1 MSLSPRPPGDDHPDA
16 VTRCVGDVK
25 EFLAVHWGQR
35 PLLRRAE
42 QSGED
47 YTDLLDVAAVDHLVT
62 SAGLRTPAFR
72 LIKDGSPLDA
82 STYTMTPQIGG
93 VAVTGLADP
102 AKILAAVDDG
112 ATLVLQGLHRFYEPL
127 QQLVRGL
134 ESGLGHPCQVNAYFT
149 PPGARGLAV
158 HSDSHDVFVL
168 QCFGSK
174 RWEIHAPDGVWDVV
188 LKPGD
193 ALYMPKGTPH
203 AATAQDALSGHLT
216 VGILS
221 QTWRDLLTGTVRDAL
236 AGAPF
241 DDALPIGWH
250 RDPSLVSAA
259 LRERLDD
266 LRQRL
271 DDLDVDAEAVRRSER
286 FLTRRPPALAGGLV
300 DRTRLSELTDAT
312 TVRRRGG
319 AICEMRSGGD
329 PFVLLLG
336 DRRVTM
342 PRWLEPAVAL
352 LSSGADVLV
361 GDLPID
367 AQSRLV
373 LVRRLVREGLLEVD
387 G

>member
-1 MSLSPRPPGDDHPDA
+1 MSLHARPPRDDRDPL
-16 VTRCVGDVK
+16 TRCVGDVAG
-25 EFLAVHWGQR
+25 FLSEHWGQR

-42 QSGED
+42 QTGAD

-93 VAVTGLADP
+93 VAVTGLGDP

-127 QQLVRGL
+127 RQLVRGL
-134 ESGLGHPCQVNAYFT
+134 ESALGHPCQVNAYFT

-174 RWEIHAPDGVWDVV
+174 RWEIQAPDGVWDVV
-188 LKPGD
+188 LEPGD
-193 ALYMPKGTPH
+193 ALYMPQGTPH

-216 VGILS
+216 VGILT

-241 DDALPIGWH
+241 DVALPIGWH
-250 RDPSLVSAA
+250 RDPSLVSAV

-286 FLTRRPPALAGGLV
+286 FLTRRPPGLAGGLV
-300 DRTRLSELTDAT
+300 DRTRLPGLADAT
-312 TVRRRGG
+312 TVRRRCG
-319 AICEMRSGGD
+319 AICETRHDGNTL
-329 PFVLLLG
+329 VLLLG

-342 PRWLEPAVAL
+342 PRWLEPAVTL

>member
-1 MSLSPRPPGDDHPDA
+1 
-16 VTRCVGDVK
+16 
-25 EFLAVHWGQR
+25 
-35 PLLRRAE
+35 
-42 QSGED
+42 
-47 YTDLLDVAAVDHLVT
+47 
-62 SAGLRTPAFR
+62 
-72 LIKDGSPLDA
+72 
-82 STYTMTPQIGG
+82 
-93 VAVTGLADP
+93 
-102 AKILAAVDDG
+102 
-112 ATLVLQGLHRFYEPL
+112 
-127 QQLVRGL
+127 
-134 ESGLGHPCQVNAYFT
+134 
-149 PPGARGLAV
+149 
-158 HSDSHDVFVL
+158 
-168 QCFGSK
+168 
-174 RWEIHAPDGVWDVV
+174 
-188 LKPGD
+188 
-193 ALYMPKGTPH
+193 MPKGTPH

-221 QTWRDLLTGTVRDAL
+221 QTWRDLLTGTVGDAL

-319 AICEMRSGGD
+319 AICETRSGGD